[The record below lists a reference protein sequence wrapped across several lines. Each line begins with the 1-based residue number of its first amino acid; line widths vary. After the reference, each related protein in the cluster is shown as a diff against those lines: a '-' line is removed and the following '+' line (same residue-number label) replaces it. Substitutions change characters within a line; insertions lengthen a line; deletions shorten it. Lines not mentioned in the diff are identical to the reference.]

1 MIGFIPRPTRTLLQE
16 LGLVFFLAN
25 AGIRGG
31 GALVSTL
38 QEHGFALFALGICV
52 SCLPLIV
59 AWPIATKF
67 FKMNPL
73 QALGGI
79 CGGMTSTPALGAI
92 TSKTDSQTPVISY
105 VSAYPVALI
114 FMIVISKL
122 LIRLIGV

>member
-1 MIGFIPRPTRTLLQE
+1 MLLQE

-25 AGIRGG
+25 AGVRGG

-38 QEHGFALFALGICV
+38 QEHGIMLFVLGVCV
-52 SCLPLIV
+52 SVLPLIV
-59 AWPIATKF
+59 AWPIAEKH
-67 FKMNPL
+67 FKMSPL

-92 TSKTDSQTPVISY
+92 TAKTDSQAPVISY

-114 FMIVISKL
+114 FMIIISKTLIKL
-122 LIRLIGV
+122 LG